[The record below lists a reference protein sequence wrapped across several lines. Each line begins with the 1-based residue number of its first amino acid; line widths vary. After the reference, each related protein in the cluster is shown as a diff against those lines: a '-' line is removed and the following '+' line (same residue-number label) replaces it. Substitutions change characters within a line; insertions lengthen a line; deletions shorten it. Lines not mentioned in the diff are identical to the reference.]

1 MIEELISRIFSTRN
15 HAHIMHWATK
25 SFSEHSALGS
35 FYDSLIDLI
44 DKFVEAY
51 QGNFGQV
58 GEFKPEDYSKKKDIL
73 DCIEEDITWMAEN
86 REELCNEV
94 CALENILDELV
105 GEYLSTRYKLKYL
118 K

>member
-1 MIEELISRIFSTRN
+1 MMIEELISRIFSTRN

-58 GEFKPEDYSKKKDIL
+58 GEFKPEDYSK
-73 DCIEEDITWMAEN
+73 N
-86 REELCNEV
+86 
-94 CALENILDELV
+94 LDEIV